1 MQKKKKKWKEG
12 RPSYTCYFT
21 PHQPPPCIS
30 IGISQGAQAGFERGG
45 GGADPL
51 ASNICS
57 SLLAPLMRPNF
68 AVLDPSPLPPPPPP
82 LDTST
87 PNLHQYLNRVF
98 GGQKETLGV
107 PLPQRL
113 SYSRAATS
121 EQSLNGIGR
130 NNGFGGMKPR
140 RMKASGFV

>member
-1 MQKKKKKWKEG
+1 MQQKKKNGKKGDLPTHAILHPITHRPASPLEYHRACKRGLKE
-12 RPSYTCYFT
+12 
-21 PHQPPPCIS
+21 
-30 IGISQGAQAGFERGG
+30 

-51 ASNICS
+51 TSNICS

-68 AVLDPSPLPPPPPP
+68 AILDPAPLPPPPPP

-121 EQSLNGIGR
+121 ERSLNGIAET
-130 NNGFGGMKPR
+130 MDL
-140 RMKASGFV
+140 AE